1 MIFVRS
7 QVEVG
12 EPNQEAGAISEPHD
26 TGHSD
31 SRVISLLLFHVKQ
44 GVSKPGVRSA
54 SLFSSVPAGTAPTS
68 HSVNTSTS
76 Y

>member
-31 SRVISLLLFHVKQ
+31 SRVISLLLFHVYKQ
-44 GVSKPGVRSA
+44 GVSEKPGVYGPHR
-54 SLFSSVPAGTAPTS
+54 
-68 HSVNTSTS
+68 
-76 Y
+76 